1 MTGHYA
7 LLPTTP
13 SRLDFFR
20 MRTGELILSRRRH

>member
-7 LLPTTP
+7 LLPMTA

-20 MRTGELILSRRRH
+20 MSTGDLILSRRRH